1 MKRRISRVSIFFLI
15 FAHVFLFS
23 EENFAEEKAYQN
35 IYGTVWNDKPS
46 EDISYA
52 RQMGYDSIAI
62 NPSSEVKDYHNNPN
76 CTGLNYYLINPQ
88 WYPQILS
95 GYSRAI
101 DITKPVSEEAKE
113 FYNQR
118 MVWKSHEPFPYNLAT
133 GYHSGGSSE
142 QFYVMW
148 DFQQQAVID
157 EVVENIISLA
167 KSYEDTGLPFTFD
180 GYIIDEPK
188 LAGEFYRLDET
199 GNNISVGLSYWTG
212 ADLGLV
218 HDAITHE
225 YATYSEGMAAFYKEL
240 RVRLSQEF
248 THPKWIAQPTLLYS
262 EADNDE
268 WINQIK
274 VRADKDELTPD
285 MLSQKSSQNTNY
297 VDDANNFNA
306 GVNITKDKVGNSQ
319 TSEADEYRNRLFAAK
334 AGINGAWYNWFGRFG
349 DTGDISGFKSI
360 TEVSPR
366 LKLIR
371 CLPNWDN
378 LNNVPLSE
386 RSWDGSV
393 YQSTNSYAGSDVMY
407 SRHPKTG
414 KLFAVFLTLSGVITL
429 NAGET
434 ATSVQRTD
442 GYFIESGDGS
452 ADVGIVGNEISLKSK
467 DNIGKGYIFTVSA
480 EGTWPPVET
489 GSGTDTDGTS
499 GLEASDETVNG
510 SELTHTTLV
519 EYYPASGSRNSVSSK
534 KRTKAITSKQSSSS
548 TQTWQQVAKRTQA
561 QKTAGLAGGEGQ
573 QMILG
578 IAYAPSNPNMAYFVT
593 DTSQVWKSTDGGT
606 SWQRKANGFGAT
618 GGTSVVFD
626 PKNADIA
633 YITGMN
639 GNAGSWTPFADV
651 VQGIFRTADGGNN
664 WKLVKSA
671 NFNRITRSDG
681 VHIAFAGNN
690 IYAAPMKTGILKST
704 NGGTTWN
711 FLTTSGGGKIL
722 DTLNLNNI
730 AAHPTDN
737 TILYVSA
744 SNGLYKIVDS
754 GGSATV
760 SKIGTGLPSGAV
772 YQLVID
778 STTPST
784 MYVAANSKG
793 VYRSTDGGLNFSA
806 RNNGLSTP
814 LGSGG
819 QARYIAMSPVNSSKL
834 IITFRGLFGNY
845 VYHTSDGGANWTKT
859 TNMDESNADG
869 WVAGSVFGWTSNL
882 SGVDNDY
889 SPISFHPTNQ
899 NIALTIGWG
908 NQVKKTTD
916 GGVTWKYSNTG
927 YTGSAVGDQECST
940 PIGWDSTNYNRAVFS
955 QGDFGSLITEDNES
969 TFKLIAT
976 VSHNNRKATAA
987 AAMYENIIIEAVG
1000 ATNDDST
1007 NAQIIAISRNSGSS
1021 WTKISDAFAP
1031 FKFISFHPQNNNIVY
1046 AGKYKFTNIQTNN
1059 NYTTLSKTVASV
1071 FIGDGDIV
1079 YSYSGSNIYK
1089 STDAGA
1095 SWTNPYPSLNLPS
1108 GYYISQI
1115 TVSPTDEN
1123 RIYAVVKG
1131 KGIYIINNTAAN
1143 GGTSVLRNNANGIEL
1158 DQFGEINT
1166 SSIAIDP
1173 NNANVVYTG
1182 TRANWKGM
1190 ANGLFR
1196 SLDGGET
1203 WTNITQNTFGTMFGI
1218 SNITVRPDNSYV
1230 YISSFAGTWK
1240 LPPPSST
1247 STADNT
1253 APNCSISINNG
1264 DSYTKPTAVMLTL
1277 SATDN
1282 VGVTGYYISTS
1293 SMAPSASTT
1302 GWVSVTSTRSYDASV
1317 SYNLSSSDGKKT
1329 LYAWYKDAAGNVSI
1343 SATDAITLDKT
1354 APVVTITNP
1363 TSSATYTATGSTISL
1378 GGSTSDST
1386 SGVSSV
1392 AWSNN
1397 KGGSGTASGTTS
1409 WNISGIGLSSGE
1421 NVITVTATDGAGN
1434 TGTDTI
1440 TVTYTATTSSAGTIP
1455 TVTTGSA
1462 TDVTTNSATLNGTVN
1477 AGGLSTTSWFEYG
1490 ETSGSYGSKS
1500 STQSASGSKGTT
1512 VSIGISG
1519 LPAGKTYY
1527 YRIAAQNSA
1536 GTTYGSKMSFTT
1548 SSGTPST
1555 STSSGLQAFYAFD
1568 DGSGTIATDTSG
1580 NNKNGT
1586 ITGAAWTTGK
1596 NGGALSFNGTSNY
1609 VSIPPLNHDEISV
1622 SAWFYRNSVDTAEPD
1637 TILGGWSWD
1646 KVEGYG
1652 LYFDQYSSSKDTIR
1666 FIVTSQTSGGT
1677 KTQKYATK
1685 NLVTSTGK
1693 WYHVAGTYDKT
1704 TGEQK
1709 LYVDG
1714 QLVDTQTHPAGNT
1727 IVPYTYASY
1736 MAIGALTFNYGHMDG
1751 KVDEVQVYNRALSD
1765 QEAQDLYNGTVG
1777 TITPAGTTPTVTTG
1791 SATDVTTNSATLNGT
1806 VNAGGLSTTAW
1817 FEYGE
1822 TSGSYGSKS
1831 STQSASGSKDTTVS
1845 IGISGLSAGKTYYYR
1860 IAAQNSAGTTY
1871 GSEISFT
1878 TSSGTPT
1885 TGTSSGLQAFYA
1897 FDDGS
1902 GTTAADTSDNNK
1914 NGTITGAAWTTGKNG
1929 GALSFNGT
1937 SNYVSIPPLN
1947 YDEVSVSAWF
1957 YRNSVDTAAPD
1968 TILGGWSWNKV
1979 EGYGLYFDQYSA
1991 SQNTIR
1997 FIVTSQTSGGTKTQK
2012 YATKDLVTSTGKWYH
2027 VAGTYNKTTG
2037 EQKLYVD
2044 GQLVNTQTHPAG
2056 NTIVP
2061 YTYASYMAV
2070 GALTS
2075 NYGNMDGKVDEVR
2088 VYNRALSDQEAQD
2101 LYNGTVGTITPAGT
2115 TPTVTTGSATD
2126 VTTNSATLNGTVNAG
2141 GLSTTAW
2148 FEYGESSGSYGS
2160 KSSTQSASGSKD
2172 TTVSIGISGLSAGK
2186 TYYYRIAAQNS
2197 AGTTYGSEISFTT
2210 SSGTPTTGT
2219 SSGLQAF
2226 YAFDD
2231 GSGTTATDTSG
2242 NNKNGTITGA
2252 AWTTGKIGGALSFN
2266 GTSNYV
2272 SIPPLNHD
2280 EISVSAWFYRN
2291 SVDTAAPDTILG
2303 GWSWDKVEGYGLYFN
2318 QYSSSRDTI
2327 RFIVTSK
2334 TSEGTKTQKYAT
2346 RDLVTSTDKW
2356 YHVAGT
2362 YNKTTGE
2369 QKLYVD
2375 GQLVD
2380 TQTHPAGNT
2389 IVPYTYASYM
2399 AVGALTSNY
2408 GNMDGKV
2415 DEVQVY
2421 NRALSDQEIQDLYNG
2436 N

>member
-1 MKRRISRVSIFFLI
+1 
-15 FAHVFLFS
+15 
-23 EENFAEEKAYQN
+23 
-35 IYGTVWNDKPS
+35 
-46 EDISYA
+46 
-52 RQMGYDSIAI
+52 MGYDSIAI

-955 QGDFGSLITEDNES
+955 QGDWGSTLTEDNED
-969 TFKLIAT
+969 TFALKAT
-976 VSHNNRKATAA
+976 VSHNNRYATAA
-987 AAMYENIIIEAVG
+987 VAMYGNIIIEAVG

-1007 NAQIIAISRNSGSS
+1007 NEQVIAISRNSGTN
-1021 WTKISDAFAP
+1021 WTKIESTTAT
-1031 FKFISFHPQNNNIVY
+1031 FKLISFHPQNNNIVY

-1071 FIGDGDIV
+1071 FRGDGNIV
-1079 YSYSGSNIYK
+1079 YSYSGSTIYK
-1089 STDAGA
+1089 STNGGA
-1095 SWTNPYPSLNLPS
+1095 SWLSASYYPSLNLPS

-1115 TVSPTDEN
+1115 SVSPTDEN
-1123 RIYAVVKG
+1123 RIYAAVGG
-1131 KGIYIINNTAAN
+1131 KGIYIINDTYAN
-1143 GGTSVLRNNANGIEL
+1143 GGTVVLKNNANGIES
-1158 DQFGEINT
+1158 DQFGELNVLT
-1166 SSIAIDP
+1166 VATDP

-1247 STADNT
+1247 STANT
-1253 APNCSISINNG
+1253 
-1264 DSYTKPTAVMLTL
+1264 T
-1277 SATDN
+1277 
-1282 VGVTGYYISTS
+1282 
-1293 SMAPSASTT
+1293 
-1302 GWVSVTSTRSYDASV
+1302 
-1317 SYNLSSSDGKKT
+1317 
-1329 LYAWYKDAAGNVSI
+1329 
-1343 SATDAITLDKT
+1343 
-1354 APVVTITNP
+1354 
-1363 TSSATYTATGSTISL
+1363 
-1378 GGSTSDST
+1378 
-1386 SGVSSV
+1386 
-1392 AWSNN
+1392 
-1397 KGGSGTASGTTS
+1397 
-1409 WNISGIGLSSGE
+1409 
-1421 NVITVTATDGAGN
+1421 
-1434 TGTDTI
+1434 
-1440 TVTYTATTSSAGTIP
+1440 P

-1652 LYFDQYSSSKDTIR
+1652 LYF
-1666 FIVTSQTSGGT
+1666 
-1677 KTQKYATK
+1677 
-1685 NLVTSTGK
+1685 
-1693 WYHVAGTYDKT
+1693 
-1704 TGEQK
+1704 
-1709 LYVDG
+1709 
-1714 QLVDTQTHPAGNT
+1714 
-1727 IVPYTYASY
+1727 
-1736 MAIGALTFNYGHMDG
+1736 
-1751 KVDEVQVYNRALSD
+1751 
-1765 QEAQDLYNGTVG
+1765 
-1777 TITPAGTTPTVTTG
+1777 
-1791 SATDVTTNSATLNGT
+1791 
-1806 VNAGGLSTTAW
+1806 
-1817 FEYGE
+1817 
-1822 TSGSYGSKS
+1822 
-1831 STQSASGSKDTTVS
+1831 
-1845 IGISGLSAGKTYYYR
+1845 
-1860 IAAQNSAGTTY
+1860 
-1871 GSEISFT
+1871 
-1878 TSSGTPT
+1878 
-1885 TGTSSGLQAFYA
+1885 
-1897 FDDGS
+1897 
-1902 GTTAADTSDNNK
+1902 
-1914 NGTITGAAWTTGKNG
+1914 
-1929 GALSFNGT
+1929 
-1937 SNYVSIPPLN
+1937 
-1947 YDEVSVSAWF
+1947 
-1957 YRNSVDTAAPD
+1957 
-1968 TILGGWSWNKV
+1968 
-1979 EGYGLYFDQYSA
+1979 
-1991 SQNTIR
+1991 
-1997 FIVTSQTSGGTKTQK
+1997 
-2012 YATKDLVTSTGKWYH
+2012 
-2027 VAGTYNKTTG
+2027 
-2037 EQKLYVD
+2037 
-2044 GQLVNTQTHPAG
+2044 
-2056 NTIVP
+2056 
-2061 YTYASYMAV
+2061 
-2070 GALTS
+2070 
-2075 NYGNMDGKVDEVR
+2075 
-2088 VYNRALSDQEAQD
+2088 
-2101 LYNGTVGTITPAGT
+2101 
-2115 TPTVTTGSATD
+2115 
-2126 VTTNSATLNGTVNAG
+2126 
-2141 GLSTTAW
+2141 
-2148 FEYGESSGSYGS
+2148 
-2160 KSSTQSASGSKD
+2160 
-2172 TTVSIGISGLSAGK
+2172 
-2186 TYYYRIAAQNS
+2186 
-2197 AGTTYGSEISFTT
+2197 
-2210 SSGTPTTGT
+2210 
-2219 SSGLQAF
+2219 
-2226 YAFDD
+2226 
-2231 GSGTTATDTSG
+2231 
-2242 NNKNGTITGA
+2242 
-2252 AWTTGKIGGALSFN
+2252 
-2266 GTSNYV
+2266 
-2272 SIPPLNHD
+2272 
-2280 EISVSAWFYRN
+2280 
-2291 SVDTAAPDTILG
+2291 
-2303 GWSWDKVEGYGLYFN
+2303 N
-2318 QYSSSRDTI
+2318 QYSGSRDTI

-2334 TSEGTKTQKYAT
+2334 TSGGTKTQKNAT
-2346 RDLVTSTDKW
+2346 KDLVTSTGKW

-2399 AVGALTSNY
+2399 AIGALTFNY

-2415 DEVQVY
+2415 DEVRVY
-2421 NRALSDQEIQDLYNG
+2421 NRALSDQEMLNVYNG